1 MWKYKQSK
9 PLKNFLIDCRR
20 HTVTQ
25 TRPGIHMDS
34 STHGTEVLFVCL
46 RWRFMVHGWAR
57 PVYRSIL
64 TPQAYLYPMCPGSVS
79 SALLFLEST
88 FILIL
93 ITNSSACD
101 FHPSALAQVWKHLR
115 LTRYN
120 SGLTLSSRHETIS
133 ASFLFHWYTKK
144 KFPFDFFLLAT
155 SSPLCFCL
163 PFCFLSLL
171 FSVYIVVFFYLCPP
185 SISRLFI
192 SSCIYLSS
200 PLKASFTVSAND
212 KIMVCL

>member
-1 MWKYKQSK
+1 MCW
-9 PLKNFLIDCRR
+9 
-20 HTVTQ
+20 
-25 TRPGIHMDS
+25 
-34 STHGTEVLFVCL
+34 
-46 RWRFMVHGWAR
+46 WFMVHGWAC
-57 PVYRSIL
+57 PVYHSIL
-64 TPQAYLYPMCPGSVS
+64 SPRAYLYPMCPSSVS

-115 LTRYN
+115 LTHYN

-133 ASFLFHWYTKK
+133 ASFIFSLIYLKK
-144 KFPFDFFLLAT
+144 KI
-155 SSPLCFCL
+155 
-163 PFCFLSLL
+163 SLWL
-171 FSVYIVVFFYLCPP
+171 FSSISFQPHHRLCVSVCFFVFSLFYSLFILFFYLFPL

-200 PLKASFTVSAND
+200 SLKASFTVSAND